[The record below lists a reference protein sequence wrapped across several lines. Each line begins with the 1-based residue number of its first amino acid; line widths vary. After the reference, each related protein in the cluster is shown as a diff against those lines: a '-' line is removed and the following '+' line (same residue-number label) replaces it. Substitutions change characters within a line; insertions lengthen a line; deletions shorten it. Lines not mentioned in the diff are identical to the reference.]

1 MNREQLVE
9 KIMQTKQEMK
19 TAGPIHRKDLRKH
32 IKRMT
37 AQLAQ
42 YDRYRAAAEQGV
54 A

>member
-1 MNREQLVE
+1 MTRDQLVE
-9 KIMQTKQEMK
+9 KIMQTKREMK

-32 IKRMT
+32 IRRMT

-42 YDRYRAAAEQGV
+42 YDRFYAEAKRGV